1 MAIETGY
8 IPIRIIN
15 SVLPTFQTEYQ
26 TGATWTAS
34 QEGLVDIPDNRTA
47 ANYYELNVND
57 WMAEGHEIFSLS
69 PSPNSVKIYA
79 QQGPST
85 WGEVT
90 DTDIDTE
97 VTVSTDGGTTWTALN
112 AMDTETNALSVDIDG
127 TDRATTGQVL
137 IRTPD
142 VSEAQGNL
150 RFVVIVDQD

>member
-8 IPIRIIN
+8 IPLRIRN
-15 SVLPTFQTEYQ
+15 VVTPAFRTAYQ
-26 TGATWTAS
+26 NTATWTS
-34 QEGLVDIPDNRTA
+34 LLEGLVGIPDARSA

-57 WMAEGHEIFSLS
+57 WMAEGHEIFSLL
-69 PSPNSVKIYA
+69 PPPNSVKIYA
-79 QQGPST
+79 EQGPST

-90 DTDIDTE
+90 DTDVDTE

-142 VSEAQGNL
+142 VSETQGNL